1 MSVIESL
8 NWRYATKIMTGEKI
22 SQQTLDNILEAT
34 RLSAS
39 SYGLQPYSIV
49 VVSNPE
55 IKAQLLPAAYG
66 QLQVVDSSQLLVFSI
81 WKNIG
86 QEEVTRYINDIATTR
101 GIAPETLQG
110 FADTILGT
118 VKSLSEEQQQ
128 VWASKQ
134 AYIALGT
141 ALLAAADQ
149 KVDATPME
157 GFIPA
162 EVDRILGLEEKG
174 LKSVVML
181 AIGKR
186 SEKDALASATKVR
199 RDKDLFYSFVD

>member
-49 VVSNPE
+49 VVSNPK

-66 QLQVVDSSQLLVFSI
+66 QSQIIDSSHLLVFCI

-86 QEEVTRYINDIATTR
+86 QTEVTSYINDIATTR
-101 GIAPETLQG
+101 GISSETLEG
-110 FADTILGT
+110 FANTILGT
-118 VKSLSEEQQQ
+118 VTSLSEEQQQ
-128 VWASKQ
+128 VWATKQ

-149 KVDATPME
+149 KVGATPME

-199 RDKDLFYSFVD
+199 RKKDLFYSFID

>member
-22 SQQTLDNILEAT
+22 GQQTLDNILEAT

-39 SYGLQPYSIV
+39 SYGLQPYNIV

-66 QLQVVDSSQLLVFSI
+66 QSQIVDSSQLLVFSI

-86 QEEVTRYINDIATTR
+86 QAEVTSYINDIATTR
-101 GIAPETLQG
+101 GISPETLQA
-110 FADTILGT
+110 FASTILGT
-118 VKSLSEEQQQ
+118 VTGLSEEQQQ
-128 VWASKQ
+128 VWATKQ

-199 RDKDLFYSFVD
+199 RNKDLFYSFID

>member
-1 MSVIESL
+1 MNLIDNL
-8 NWRYATKIMTGEKI
+8 NWRYATKKMTGEKI
-22 SQQTLDNILEAT
+22 SQNALDTILEAT

-39 SYGLQPYSIV
+39 SYGLQPYNIM

-55 IKAQLLPAAYG
+55 IKQQLLPAAYG
-66 QLQVVDSSQLLVFSI
+66 QTQITDSSHLLIFSI
-81 WKNIG
+81 WENISDV
-86 QEEVTRYINDIATTR
+86 QVNNYINDIAETR
-101 GIAPETLQG
+101 GIPVETLQG

-118 VKSLSEEQQQ
+118 VKNLNVEQQQ

-141 ALLAAADQ
+141 ALIAAAEQ
-149 KVDATPME
+149 QVDATPME

-162 EVDRILGLEEKG
+162 EFDRILGLKEKG

-181 AIGKR
+181 ALGMR
-186 SEKDALASATKVR
+186 SEQDALSNALKVR
-199 RDKDLFYSFVD
+199 RAKDTFYSFVD